1 MTNKRKTITVKNG
14 ISYNGKSYSYVVR
27 IPDPFT
33 GKTKPKW
40 VGGFTSE
47 KIAKVARDKA
57 RVGLSHNDYSEPNKQ
72 TVGQFLED
80 WYTAHSMHIG
90 AEAVYKYRVVMNKHL
105 VPHLGAIKLQS
116 LRPLHIEKLYSDL
129 LTTPQKSGKC
139 LSPRTVKAVGTILKT
154 ALKYAVEVQGS
165 LTVNPATRV
174 KAPRFHGAIFV
185 PWSFSELELFLNEA
199 LKHRLYFYF
208 RLSAYTGARR
218 GELLA
223 LKWTDFDG
231 LSINISATRGEQ
243 GEKATTKGGHGQRR
257 VSLDTETIA
266 QFQEHRKR
274 QYAERL
280 KLAGSWTETGYVFT
294 QENGL
299 PIFPSSPSDI
309 LRKIVKA
316 TGLRPARL
324 HDLRHLH
331 ATELLRLGVPL
342 HVVAHR
348 LGHRDAM
355 VTATIY
361 AHVSSEQGDNA
372 STQFAEASL
381 TAIK

>member
-1 MTNKRKTITVKNG
+1 MTATPAPAPTV
-14 ISYNGKSYSYVVR
+14 YV
-27 IPDPFT
+27 
-33 GKTKPKW
+33 
-40 VGGFTSE
+40 S
-47 KIAKVARDKA
+47 
-57 RVGLSHNDYSEPNKQ
+57 
-72 TVGQFLED
+72 
-80 WYTAHSMHIG
+80 
-90 AEAVYKYRVVMNKHL
+90 
-105 VPHLGAIKLQS
+105 
-116 LRPLHIEKLYSDL
+116 
-129 LTTPQKSGKC
+129 
-139 LSPRTVKAVGTILKT
+139 
-154 ALKYAVEVQGS
+154 
-165 LTVNPATRV
+165 NPADQ
-174 KAPRFHGAIFV
+174 I
-185 PWSFSELELFLNEA
+185 
-199 LKHRLYFYF
+199 
-208 RLSAYTGARR
+208 LSAFR
-218 GELLA
+218 
-223 LKWTDFDG
+223 
-231 LSINISATRGEQ
+231 
-243 GEKATTKGGHGQRR
+243 GGHGQRR

-316 TGLRPARL
+316 TGIRPARL

-372 STQFAEASL
+372 STQFAEASI
-381 TAIK
+381 TAIS